1 MELFDDGE
9 TGFDES
15 RCSMLEFEVE
25 EDVEFCKLLKIASK
39 SGSFFID
46 RSKG

>member
-9 TGFDES
+9 TGFEES
-15 RCSMLEFEVE
+15 RCLMLEFEVE
-25 EDVEFCKLLKIASK
+25 EDVEFCKLRNC
-39 SGSFFID
+39 GTFFID

>member
-1 MELFDDGE
+1 MFDDGE
-9 TGFDES
+9 TGFEES
-15 RCSMLEFEVE
+15 RCAMFEFEVE
-25 EDVEFCKLLKIASK
+25 DDVDFCKLLNIASN